1 MPNFALRNGHCK
13 SRMSLLWSIRL
24 LVMLFSPGNWTWF
37 GILMIVK
44 KSGVVSQ
51 SIQCEY
57 KLDKVFQ
64 KMSRLCLH
72 LPSFHCSAKLDVN
85 DDSSH
90 CWCWCTPYKCSVC
103 VFRWLRWV
111 GPVDIITCMFIT
123 VVILHFWIVREE
135 EQLAVGLGL
144 VADSLLCVRKCN

>member
-24 LVMLFSPGNWTWF
+24 LVILFSRELGLEFEWLSRN
-37 GILMIVK
+37 LVK
-44 KSGVVSQ
+44 SVSQ
-51 SIQCEY
+51 SNVNTSWTKCF
-57 KLDKVFQ
+57 K

-123 VVILHFWIVREE
+123 VVILHFWIVREG

-144 VADSLLCVRKCN
+144 VEGSVLCVRKCN